1 MVDFQRV
8 WLPYMYLYIVGGGI
22 FVIGMYIILRSNSLN
37 RDRARHRH
45 WLHVLIFGLIY
56 YMGIHSLFTF
66 AAIGQTVLALIIA
79 ILMLVMTI
87 HLVTTLFF
95 NSDRVI

>member
-22 FVIGMYIILRSNSLN
+22 FAIGMYIILKSNSLN
-37 RDRARHRH
+37 RDRGRHRH
-45 WLHVLIFGLIY
+45 WFHVLIFGIIY

-79 ILMLVMTI
+79 ILMPAMTI

-95 NSDRVI
+95 NSDKAI